1 MPAGASRLAL
11 TLNGTESE
19 EQLAQVNSVDAVV
32 ALLDIQVGV
41 QHQVGVGGQGWGGAV
56 RVQLRGGRRGCMFQH
71 FHNLLSKLMKGLTKG
86 QEDVI
91 VPAAAW
97 SKHH

>member
-41 QHQVGVGGQGWGGAV
+41 QHQVGVGGQGGGCPCAV
-56 RVQLRGGRRGCMFQH
+56 EGREEGVH
-71 FHNLLSKLMKGLTKG
+71 
-86 QEDVI
+86 
-91 VPAAAW
+91 VPAF
-97 SKHH
+97 S